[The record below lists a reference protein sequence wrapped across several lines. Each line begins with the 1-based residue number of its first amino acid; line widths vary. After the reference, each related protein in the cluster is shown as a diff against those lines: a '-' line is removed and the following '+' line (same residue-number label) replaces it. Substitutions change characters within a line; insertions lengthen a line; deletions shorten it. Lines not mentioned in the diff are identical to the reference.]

1 MIIKPAVSVLSSDR
15 IEQGIELCLSAKTM
29 ADAPDFL
36 SLPGVYAY
44 SPLINSHDHLVG
56 NWVPKAGDNRPY
68 VNSHIWVEDMKDAF
82 AYQERSKFWINDGKF
97 ELYEPTASKVAL
109 LGVYKNLFSGCAIV
123 QDHAPRQKDEY
134 YSQFPLQVVK
144 DFRQCH
150 SITLHNWWGGESP
163 QEEMRLSKGKMP
175 FIIHIGEGVDEI
187 TKGEFQQLL
196 DLDLLKRNTLMIHG
210 IALTEQDLEMIA
222 AAGASVCWCP
232 TSNQFLIGKTLMVDV
247 ALRCGVN
254 VVLGTDSTMSGG
266 INLIDEFLSAKK
278 AFPTIASATL
288 YKMVTENAAYALMLD
303 PKYAFLDPK
312 KTDNLLLIDKIDN
325 DPFENLLQIEA
336 ENINL
341 LLSDGIPRFGNV
353 KWMDLFD
360 LDVDKY
366 TIFRTGKQEKFV
378 LGDPL
383 DLNDEIDAKLGYHKD
398 FPYLP
403 F

>member
-1 MIIKPAVSVLSSDR
+1 MIIKPSVSVLSSDR
-15 IEQGIELCLSAKTM
+15 IEHGIELCLQAKTL

-36 SLPGVYAY
+36 TLPGVYAY

-68 VNSHIWVEDMKDAF
+68 INSHIWVEDMKDAF
-82 AYQERSKFWINDGKF
+82 AYQERSKFWVNDGRF
-97 ELYEPTASKVAL
+97 ELHEPVASKVAL

-123 QDHAPRQKDEY
+123 QDHAPRQIDEY
-134 YSQFPLQVVK
+134 YSQFPIRVLK

-163 QEEMRLSKGKMP
+163 AEEMRLSKGIMP
-175 FIIHIGEGVDEI
+175 FIIHLGEGVDEI
-187 TKGEFQQLL
+187 TQGEFNRLVAQ
-196 DLDLLKRNTLMIHG
+196 DLLKRNTLIIHG
-210 IALTEQDLEMIA
+210 IALTEEDLLMIA
-222 AAGASVCWCP
+222 AIGASVCWCP
-232 TSNQFLIGKTLMVDV
+232 TSNQFLIGETLKVDL
-247 ALRCGVN
+247 ALKHGVN

-266 INLIDEFLSAKK
+266 INLIDEFLSARK
-278 AFPTIASATL
+278 AFPSVPAATL
-288 YKMVTENAAYALMLD
+288 YKMVTENAVYALMLD
-303 PKYAFLDPK
+303 PEYAFLNPD
-312 KTDNLLLIDKIDN
+312 KTSNLLLIDKMDP
-325 DPFENLLQIEA
+325 DPFENLMQTEA

-353 KWMDLFD
+353 EW
-360 LDVDKY
+360 LDYFELDTDDY
-366 TIFRTGKQEKFV
+366 TIFRTGKHEKFV

-383 DLNDEIDAKLGYHKD
+383 DLNDQIDAKLGYHKD

>member
-1 MIIKPAVSVLSSDR
+1 MIIKPSVSVLSSDR
-15 IEQGIELCLSAKTM
+15 IEHGIELCLSANTL

-82 AYQERSKFWINDGKF
+82 AYQERSNFWVNDGKF

-109 LGVYKNLFSGCAIV
+109 LGVYKNLFSGCSIV

-134 YSQFPLQVVK
+134 YAQFPIQVVK

-150 SITLHNWWGGESP
+150 SITLHNWWGGENP
-163 QEEMRLSKGKMP
+163 QEEMRLSKGQMP
-175 FIIHIGEGVDEI
+175 FIIHLGEGVDKI
-187 TKGEFQQLL
+187 TQGEFQELL
-196 DLDLLKRNTLMIHG
+196 DLDLLKRNTMMIHG
-210 IALTEQDLEMIA
+210 IALTEKDFEVIA

-232 TSNQFLIGKTLMVDV
+232 TSNHFLIGKTLKVEA
-247 ALRCGVN
+247 ALKLGVN

-278 AFPTIASATL
+278 AYPTIPSSTL
-288 YKMVTENAAYALMLD
+288 YKMVTENAVYALMLD
-303 PKYAFLDPK
+303 PKYAFLNPEQ
-312 KTDNLLLIDKIDN
+312 TDNLLLIDKIDN

-341 LLSDGIPRFGNV
+341 LFSDGVPRFGNV
-353 KWMDLFD
+353 EW
-360 LDVDKY
+360 LDIFALDRDNY

-383 DLNDEIDAKLGYHKD
+383 ELNDEIDAKLGYHKD